1 MTAKFTIA
9 RVGHVGIYVSDL
21 EAAVAWYTGVLGLTL
36 TGRWPTPGGGEIVFL
51 RFQENHHDIVLMPKP
66 EVVAGNPVVNRL
78 QHIAM
83 EMENRDEWLKALAA
97 LWAAGVKITAGSLVH
112 GFEGGTGPG
121 TLPGGS
127 GSRSFYF
134 EDPDGN
140 SLELYADMMRV
151 PAGQPSRH
159 PTMPTWSTTSVPT
172 APVPRKT
179 GRARQCRRDSRNQR
193 LHPRHSAKPKRG
205 QDLNI
210 EFKIQVL
217 TPKTPSWVIGRRAPC
232 AVILAAIRGHF

>member
-9 RVGHVGIYVSDL
+9 RVGHVGIYVADL
-21 EAAVAWYTGVLGLTL
+21 EAAIDWYTGVLGLTL
-36 TGRWPTPGGGEIVFL
+36 TGRWAMPGGGEIVFL

-66 EVVAGNPVVNRL
+66 EVAAGDPAGNRL

-97 LWAAGVKITAGSLVH
+97 LRAAGVKITAGPLVH

-121 TLPGGS
+121 TLAGGS

-151 PAGQPSRH
+151 PAGQPF
-159 PTMPTWSTTSVPT
+159 PTPDYADMIDDIRTD
-172 APVPRKT
+172 
-179 GRARQCRRDSRNQR
+179 RARA
-193 LHPRHSAKPKRG
+193 AK
-205 QDLNI
+205 D
-210 EFKIQVL
+210 
-217 TPKTPSWVIGRRAPC
+217 
-232 AVILAAIRGHF
+232 